1 VLGRNPENV
10 AAKASANKPGSIECY
25 PEKTQVR
32 HYFGFPLKMLYY
44 NIHIY
49 ITFSLSSFIDQFF
62 GGTFE
67 VKMSSEELPDEPS
80 TVTTENFLQLSCF
93 ISMDVKYM
101 QSGLKSVSKINKN
114 VELH

>member
-1 VLGRNPENV
+1 
-10 AAKASANKPGSIECY
+10 
-25 PEKTQVR
+25 
-32 HYFGFPLKMLYY
+32 
-44 NIHIY
+44 
-49 ITFSLSSFIDQFF
+49 
-62 GGTFE
+62 
-67 VKMSSEELPDEPS
+67 MSSEELPDEPS